1 MKMIWQRKGNGEDE
15 TTPQII
21 LKTEVK
27 TENMRRFKV
36 NAKIDHRMF
45 NKTSNKT
52 KAINITGATARGGL
66 HL

>member
-1 MKMIWQRKGNGEDE
+1 MKMIWQRKGNGEEE

-27 TENMRRFKV
+27 TNMRRFKV

>member
-1 MKMIWQRKGNGEDE
+1 
-15 TTPQII
+15 
-21 LKTEVK
+21 
-27 TENMRRFKV
+27 MRRFKV
-36 NAKIDHRMF
+36 DAKIDHRMF